1 MRKAIGMN
9 TAELIVR
16 LSSATAQTIIG
27 MSVEIEPK
35 MLAKSIDGTPN
46 PYRIGKGKDAEI
58 LVRKAQTVN
67 GLAAPHYNRIVRNR
81 NRKAII
87 AERIAANLPPL
98 DADALD
104 AEANARHSKGGVWF
118 ETIKTASGEDTTLC
132 RNPKTGEVY
141 IRFVLLHKGK
151 AEYRT
156 LDGSTVDAESVKP
169 WLAQSSSYSNQGLA
183 EGEEVIFLVYSM
195 DSIRSISIDGE
206 RITVE

>member
-1 MRKAIGMN
+1 MN
-9 TAELIVR
+9 TAELIDR
-16 LSSATAQTIIG
+16 LSSATSQTIIS
-27 MSVEIEPK
+27 MRVEIEPK
-35 MLAKSIDGTPN
+35 MLAKSSEGVPN

-58 LVRKAQTVN
+58 LCRKSQTVN

-98 DADALD
+98 ETEALD
-104 AEANARHSKGGVWF
+104 AEANARHEKGGVWF
-118 ETIKTASGEDTTLC
+118 ETIKTANGEDTTLC

-141 IRFVLLHKGK
+141 IRFVLLHKSK

-156 LDGSTVDAESVKP
+156 IDGTTVDKETIAP
-169 WLAQSSSYSNQGLA
+169 WLAQSSSYSNQGLP
-183 EGEEVIFLVYSM
+183 EGEEVIFLIYKI
-195 DSIRSISIDGE
+195 DSLKSLSIDGE